1 VSSVV
6 KKLKMLWKIERF
18 LHHQQLALW
27 SAFSVLVVHEVFGLV
42 LRWHI
47 SIGALVTDFILLT
60 YLAACFLRFQ
70 KRQRLG
76 TVLFTVLAIG
86 LFLVVDLKY
95 IYHQEWLKISE
106 FLLVEEAFTVF
117 PPILRVIV
125 ALLILAIIL
134 GSIKNLQTRYFSRN
148 LLLVL
153 PVITFGIAS
162 VLAPNSVL
170 ILLDDIHAYKAWE
183 GNNFFQK
190 GVVFGLLYD
199 IPRTLVLKARL
210 EQLKHTYTQ
219 NTAALLSVSP
229 TIQKRNV
236 HLFVMETLMDPIQ
249 MGLQLATDPMDSRMR
264 NWLGGYALS
273 PGYGGQTA
281 QAEFELLCG
290 SPAYELADS
299 IVFNNLGGKPIACLP
314 YLLEQVGYTTISTI
328 AARRSFYN
336 YGNAYQ
342 SMGFSKRMFED
353 SFPGKD
359 KDGIWISNDEHVTVN
374 KATITPL
381 LQSHKAIFNYMLT
394 SSGHINYDLNKK
406 TRPRVLTT
414 PFDDQITQMVNNV
427 CYNSRTIADYV
438 DYLLAHDPQAII
450 VVIGDHQGA
459 LQQFNP
465 VEKCQTCANEAE
477 ALSKKFS
484 VPYLFLDAGKK
495 RDFGIIT
502 PYEIPH
508 LILASLT
515 GKPYHRLAQQYG
527 VDLIRPLLSKTLY
540 ASGGL
545 FGLCPN
551 PTDPSCSRLEA
562 FQEQTMAI
570 LVNMVEKSRN

>member
-1 VSSVV
+1 
-6 KKLKMLWKIERF
+6 MLRKIERF
-18 LHHQQLALW
+18 LRQQKLALW
-27 SAFSVLVVHEVFGLV
+27 SAFSVLVVHEVFGIV
-42 LRWHI
+42 SRWQI
-47 SIGALVTDFILLT
+47 SMGALVTDFILLT
-60 YLAACFLRFQ
+60 YFVACFLRFQ

-76 TVLFTVLAIG
+76 AILFTVLAIG

-106 FLLVEEAFTVF
+106 FLLAEEAFTVF
-117 PPILRVIV
+117 SPVLSVTVAFLIIAIV
-125 ALLILAIIL
+125 L
-134 GSIKNLQTRYFSRN
+134 GVIKNLQTRYFLSN
-148 LLLVL
+148 LLFVL
-153 PVITFGIAS
+153 PVIAFGIAS
-162 VLAPNSVL
+162 VLVPNSTLAVL
-170 ILLDDIHAYKAWE
+170 DYIHAYKTWE

-210 EQLKHTYTQ
+210 DQLKHTYTQ
-219 NTAALLSVSP
+219 NTAAPLSVSP
-229 TIQKRNV
+229 TIQQRNV
-236 HLFVMETLMDPIQ
+236 HLFVMESFMDPIE
-249 MGLQLATDPMDSRMR
+249 MGLQLATDPMDPRMR

-290 SPAYELADS
+290 TPAYELADS
-299 IVFNNLGGKPIACLP
+299 IVFNNLGGRPIACLP
-314 YLLEQVGYTTISTI
+314 HLLEQFGYMTISTV

-342 SMGFSKRMFED
+342 SMGFSKRLFED

-359 KDGIWISNDEHVTVN
+359 KDGIWISNDEHVVVN
-374 KATITPL
+374 KATIMPL
-381 LQSHKAIFNYMLT
+381 LQSHTPIFNYMLT

-427 CYNSRTIADYV
+427 YYNSRTIADYV
-438 DYLLAHDPQAII
+438 DYLCAHDPQAII
-450 VVIGDHQGA
+450 VVIGDHQGS
-459 LQQFNP
+459 LQHFNP
-465 VEKCQTCANEAE
+465 VERCQTCTNEAE

-495 RDFGIIT
+495 QEFGLIT

-515 GKPYHRLAQQYG
+515 GELYHRLAQQYG
-527 VDLIRPLLSKTLY
+527 VDLIRPLPSKTLY
-540 ASGGL
+540 ASGSL

-551 PTDPSCSRLEA
+551 QTDPSCSRLEA

-570 LVNMVEKSRN
+570 LMNMVEKSQN